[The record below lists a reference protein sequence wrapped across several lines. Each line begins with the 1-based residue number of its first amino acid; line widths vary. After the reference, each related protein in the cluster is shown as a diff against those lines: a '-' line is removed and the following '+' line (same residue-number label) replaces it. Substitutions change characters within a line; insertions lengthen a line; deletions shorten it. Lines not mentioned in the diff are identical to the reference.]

1 MVRPK
6 LNDWCLYKW
15 REIQGEDGNVKM
27 ELLEFKDQS
36 YTSTSPGTP
45 EATRSWKRQGR
56 ILP

>member
-15 REIQGEDGNVKM
+15 REIQGEDGNVKI

-36 YTSTSPGTP
+36 YEDKGKMA
-45 EATRSWKRQGR
+45 EE
-56 ILP
+56 